1 MGTMAARD
9 SNRKIEAAEAAL
21 AKAIAR
27 LERAA
32 HRAGA
37 RGASA
42 GDDAAELARVREAVS
57 VRLDAIIDR
66 LRKALEKTG

>member
-1 MGTMAARD
+1 MAASD

-21 AKAIAR
+21 AKAVAR

-32 HRAGA
+32 QKVEA
-37 RGASA
+37 RGAKA

-57 VRLDAIIDR
+57 ARLEAIIDR
-66 LRKALEKTG
+66 LRRALEKTG